1 MLRISKTVTLMIY
14 LYNKPCFLFF
24 IVISLMYVDFAMC
37 VRKLR
42 IYPGYVHKTAEY
54 KTKKSVMSPALVTFP
69 YISVHCAV
77 KW

>member
-24 IVISLMYVDFAMC
+24 VVISLMYVDFAMC

-54 KTKKSVMSPALVTFP
+54 TR
-69 YISVHCAV
+69 
-77 KW
+77 